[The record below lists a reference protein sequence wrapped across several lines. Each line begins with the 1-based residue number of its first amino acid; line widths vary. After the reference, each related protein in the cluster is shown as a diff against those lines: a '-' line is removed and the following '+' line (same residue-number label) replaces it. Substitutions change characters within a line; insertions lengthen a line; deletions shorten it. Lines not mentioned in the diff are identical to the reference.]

1 MPETKEQELIE
12 EKGVEKQLKEQ
23 QLKQKLLKIPV
34 LNIVIKLLSKI
45 KLPGLE
51 GLSLYDLLELYIIGI
66 AKGALTTRASAI
78 AYSFFTAL
86 FPFFLFIV
94 IVIPSIPKD
103 GFEGDFLV
111 FLESFLPEAISDF
124 FSDNI
129 FNALKDKNSNTGLL
143 STVLV
148 VAIVLMT
155 NGVNALFSG
164 FENSYHQ
171 QLTRNAIKQYL
182 FAMGVALILSLLLI
196 LTVAVLGYFQIY
208 VVDNTLAFLK
218 GYGYESRREA
228 DFWARVAQYSFFVII
243 TFLATATLYYLGTR
257 EGRKAKFF
265 SVGALFTTI
274 LILVTSYLFGIY
286 IENFSSYNKL
296 YGSIGALLILL
307 FYLWLNANILL
318 LGFELNMSIMNLKKQ
333 QKNE

>member
-1 MPETKEQELIE
+1 MPETKEQELIK

-23 QLKQKLLKIPV
+23 QLKGKLLKIPV
-34 LNIVIKLLSKI
+34 LNILIKLLSRI

-66 AKGALTTRASAI
+66 AKGTLTARASAI

-86 FPFFLFIV
+86 FPFLLFI
-94 IVIPSIPKD
+94 IIIIPSIPIPD
-103 GFEGDFLV
+103 FEASFLV
-111 FLESFLPEAISDF
+111 FLESVLPPTTTDF

-129 FNALKDKNSNTGLL
+129 FDTLKGKNSNTGLL
-143 STVLV
+143 STVLI
-148 VAIVLMT
+148 VAIFLMT

-171 QLTRNAIKQYL
+171 QLTRNVFKQYL
-182 FAMGVALILSLLLI
+182 YAMGVALILSLLLI
-196 LTVAVLGYFQIY
+196 LTVAVLGYFQIF
-208 VVDNTLAFLK
+208 VVDNTLEFFK
-218 GYGYESRREA
+218 EYGYESRRKA
-228 DFWARVAQYSFFVII
+228 GFWANVAQYAFFVII
-243 TFLATATLYYLGTR
+243 TFFATATLYYLGTR

-274 LILVTSYLFGIY
+274 LIIVTSYLFGIY
-286 IENFSSYNKL
+286 IENFSNYNKL

-318 LGFELNMSIMNLKKQ
+318 LGFELNMAIMGLKKQ
-333 QKNE
+333 QINE